1 MWSDF
6 PLKRRQRRE
15 PSASP
20 ACGRL
25 VYRRPCE
32 RRARDR
38 AARRCARRACRRSCS
53 GYPDGNDF
61 NRLRFDSGLK
71 ACLRSPAR
79 LAKTSARN
87 RPSRAGR
94 MRQSLREIIASTI
107 NSSISGAELLEA
119 EWSLISIIQS
129 MLWRGTNRNHRQRE
143 VVDERADSFIAKGR
157 LPCDDGVQ
165 SADRRARNLGEAA
178 GAPPITPAK
187 SGYSTASKAHPSP
200 NSVQTPCDTRF
211 ADR

>member
-1 MWSDF
+1 MTEDNQPSFRLPSVSRKKIPAAFDVVHF
-6 PLKRRQRRE
+6 PLIAASKAGTQRLASLGAPSIIGDRVSDVCEGSRRKL
-15 PSASP
+15 

-25 VYRRPCE
+25 
-32 RRARDR
+32 
-38 AARRCARRACRRSCS
+38 
-53 GYPDGNDF
+53 PDI
-61 NRLRFDSGLK
+61 
-71 ACLRSPAR
+71 
-79 LAKTSARN
+79 AKTSARN

-94 MRQSLREIIASTI
+94 MRSRCARSSASTI
-107 NSSISGAELLEA
+107 DSSMSGAELLEA

-129 MLWRGTNRNHRQRE
+129 TLWRGTNRNHRQRE
-143 VVDERADSFIAKGR
+143 VVDERADSFIAKRR

-187 SGYSTASKAHPSP
+187 SGYSAASKAHPSP

>member
-1 MWSDF
+1 MSDVRGIAPLGDVRGERVGDLAAATRTATTSIGSGSF
-6 PLKRRQRRE
+6 PALK
-15 PSASP
+15 
-20 ACGRL
+20 L
-25 VYRRPCE
+25 
-32 RRARDR
+32 
-38 AARRCARRACRRSCS
+38 
-53 GYPDGNDF
+53 
-61 NRLRFDSGLK
+61 

-79 LAKTSARN
+79 HRPRPLLA
-87 RPSRAGR
+87 PSRAGR
-94 MRQSLREIIASTI
+94 MRSRCARSSASTI
-107 NSSISGAELLEA
+107 DSSISGAELLEA

-143 VVDERADSFIAKGR
+143 VVDERADSFIAKRR

-165 SADRRARNLGEAA
+165 SADRRARNLGEAG
-178 GAPPITPAK
+178 GAPSITPAK

>member
-1 MWSDF
+1 MTEDNQPSFRLPSVSRKKIPAAFDVVRF

-79 LAKTSARN
+79 RPLLATDHLALGECAVAARDHPPHLYTP
-87 RPSRAGR
+87 RYLV
-94 MRQSLREIIASTI
+94 Q
-107 NSSISGAELLEA
+107 ELLE
-119 EWSLISIIQS
+119 
-129 MLWRGTNRNHRQRE
+129 T
-143 VVDERADSFIAKGR
+143 
-157 LPCDDGVQ
+157 
-165 SADRRARNLGEAA
+165 
-178 GAPPITPAK
+178 APV
-187 SGYSTASKAHPSP
+187 SGPGY
-200 NSVQTPCDTRF
+200 R
-211 ADR
+211 

>member
-1 MWSDF
+1 M
-6 PLKRRQRRE
+6 
-15 PSASP
+15 P
-20 ACGRL
+20 A
-25 VYRRPCE
+25 V
-32 RRARDR
+32 
-38 AARRCARRACRRSCS
+38 ACPTS
-53 GYPDGNDF
+53 
-61 NRLRFDSGLK
+61 
-71 ACLRSPAR
+71 
-79 LAKTSARN
+79 AKTSARN

-94 MRQSLREIIASTI
+94 MRSRCARSSASTI
-107 NSSISGAELLEA
+107 DSSISGAELLEA

-187 SGYSTASKAHPSP
+187 SGYQPHPKRIR
-200 NSVQTPCDTRF
+200 VRTRF
-211 ADR
+211 KHLATHGSPTVRIGTKQTFVATMRRQISPTEPWIGVLRRSYPSFRRTTGG